1 MSMGVFQE
9 DLSNGHSNLQFIQFS
24 YDTKYTYF
32 DLKCKNDS
40 YLTGRLGPKFLK
52 DKDVWT

>member
-52 DKDVWT
+52 DKDV